1 MVSKTKR
8 HPKPGLSAPPM
19 LPTSIPVLHPHPR
32 RSQGTGTERSGWALG
47 LPLVPAPQPCWG
59 RPRHSSKDKTAA
71 FLAQSTTDPG
81 RPQSPSP
88 LSGWIPSWVN
98 ADHEVRE
105 VFPLG
110 TSSQPDPTQHANTV
124 GIIYQESHKHLQ
136 PRPVHFLDY

>member
-8 HPKPGLSAPPM
+8 HPKPGLSAPHV

-32 RSQGTGTERSGWALG
+32 RSQGTG
-47 LPLVPAPQPCWG
+47 
-59 RPRHSSKDKTAA
+59 
-71 FLAQSTTDPG
+71 
-81 RPQSPSP
+81 PQSLSP
-88 LSGWIPSWVN
+88 LGMDPHLGD
-98 ADHEVRE
+98 ADREARE